1 MRVNGCECGCGGV
14 GCFVVR
20 CGVVRCSA
28 MWWMFFLHLHFY
40 LINILT
46 DLQEKGQSQWLKWLT
61 GQQEFLRAIYRLK
74 LQGQGTINENRNKNN
89 DIIITNK

>member
-1 MRVNGCECGCGGV
+1 M
-14 GCFVVR
+14 
-20 CGVVRCSA
+20 
-28 MWWMFFLHLHFY
+28 
-40 LINILT
+40 
-46 DLQEKGQSQWLKWLT
+46 